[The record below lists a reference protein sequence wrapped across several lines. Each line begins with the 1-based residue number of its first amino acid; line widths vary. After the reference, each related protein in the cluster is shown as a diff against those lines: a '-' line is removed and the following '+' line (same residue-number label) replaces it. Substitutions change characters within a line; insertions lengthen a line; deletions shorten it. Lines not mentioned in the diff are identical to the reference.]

1 MSSYLAGEPLEL
13 VCYIELHPAVD
24 SAVTVFAMWLR
35 NSVQLNNSTRIA
47 ISDPIATDL
56 HHHESNIQFVSLSTT
71 VDSGNYSCTVTIIGT
86 TSSYIGSASGT
97 TEYMISV
104 RGLF

>member
-1 MSSYLAGEPLEL
+1 MPSYLAGEPLEL

-35 NSVQLNNSTRIA
+35 NSVQLNNSTRILIA
-47 ISDPIATDL
+47 DPMATDL
-56 HHHESNIQFVSLSTT
+56 HHHESSLQFITLSTT
-71 VDSGNYSCTVTIIGT
+71 ADNGNYACTVTVIGT

-97 TEYMISV
+97 TEYMIYV
-104 RGLF
+104 TGLF